1 MDRGRNPFVPGA
13 GTRPPELAGRSEVV
27 DDVRAT
33 FQRLAGGRPAQPPV
47 FFGLRGVGKTVLLRG
62 TRDIAEEDG
71 LALIYVE
78 ASDGKSLPALLVP
91 GIRAALLELS
101 AVQAASVQAKRALGA
116 LKAFISG
123 FKLSYGGFDLSYD
136 ATAGVADTGDIEVD
150 VPDLLVELGKAAKS
164 AGRVVAIFFDE
175 MQILRRKEFGAL
187 IMAMHRIN
195 QEALPVGFVG
205 AGLPQVL
212 GLAGNAK
219 SYAERLFKFVP
230 IGALP
235 EADATAAIE
244 QPARAL
250 NVTFEQGA
258 VSQILEA
265 TQRYPY
271 FLQQWAHD
279 AWNVARDE
287 KTITWSDVLDATD
300 IAHRALDQSFF
311 KVRYDRCSA
320 QERQYMRGMAE
331 LGQGAHASA
340 DIANIIGVDA
350 RTASRL
356 RGMLIKKSMI
366 YSSTDGLSFTVP
378 LFDEF
383 MRRAIPNFVAKSR

>member
-136 ATAGVADTGDIEVD
+136 ATAGVADT
-150 VPDLLVELGKAAKS
+150 
-164 AGRVVAIFFDE
+164 
-175 MQILRRKEFGAL
+175 
-187 IMAMHRIN
+187 
-195 QEALPVGFVG
+195 
-205 AGLPQVL
+205 
-212 GLAGNAK
+212 
-219 SYAERLFKFVP
+219 
-230 IGALP
+230 
-235 EADATAAIE
+235 
-244 QPARAL
+244 
-250 NVTFEQGA
+250 
-258 VSQILEA
+258 
-265 TQRYPY
+265 
-271 FLQQWAHD
+271 
-279 AWNVARDE
+279 
-287 KTITWSDVLDATD
+287 
-300 IAHRALDQSFF
+300 
-311 KVRYDRCSA
+311 
-320 QERQYMRGMAE
+320 
-331 LGQGAHASA
+331 
-340 DIANIIGVDA
+340 
-350 RTASRL
+350 
-356 RGMLIKKSMI
+356 
-366 YSSTDGLSFTVP
+366 
-378 LFDEF
+378 
-383 MRRAIPNFVAKSR
+383 